1 MDDRI
6 VDLES
11 RLAFQEQAI
20 HTLSETLVEQ
30 QRTINSLSRT
40 VDALRQR
47 LQALQP
53 SPLQSGE
60 TEPPP
65 PHY

>member
-11 RLAFQEQAI
+11 RLAFQGQAI

-30 QRTINSLSRT
+30 QRTIDSLSRT

>member
-6 VDLES
+6 IDLES
-11 RLAFQEQAI
+11 RLAFQEEAI

-30 QRTINSLSRT
+30 QQTIDSLSRS
-40 VDALRQR
+40 VDTLRQK
-47 LQALQP
+47 LQALEP

>member
-30 QRTINSLSRT
+30 QRTINSLNRT

>member
-6 VDLES
+6 IDLES
-11 RLAFQEQAI
+11 RLAFQEEAI

-30 QRTINSLSRT
+30 QSTIDSLNRT

-47 LQALQP
+47 LQALEP
-53 SPLQSGE
+53 SPLHNGD
-60 TEPPP
+60 TDPPP

>member
-1 MDDRI
+1 M
-6 VDLES
+6 V
-11 RLAFQEQAI
+11 A
-20 HTLSETLVEQ
+20 Q
-30 QRTINSLSRT
+30 QQTIDSLSRS
-40 VDALRQR
+40 VDALRQK
-47 LQALQP
+47 LQALEP